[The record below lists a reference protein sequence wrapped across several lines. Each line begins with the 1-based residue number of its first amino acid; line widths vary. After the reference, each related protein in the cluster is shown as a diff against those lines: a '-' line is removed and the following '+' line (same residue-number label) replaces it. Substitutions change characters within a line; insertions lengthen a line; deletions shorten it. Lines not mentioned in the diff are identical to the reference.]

1 MRFLFVIAVAGLLLS
16 CKEECVE
23 TSRVISAFSIRNPQL
38 SCGPG
43 QTMEIVEKKQGALV
57 TCRCPAQIIVRNK

>member
-1 MRFLFVIAVAGLLLS
+1 MFILAVAGLLIS

-23 TSRVISAFSIRNPQL
+23 STRMVSAFSIRSPQL

-43 QTMEIVEKKQGALV
+43 QTMEIVEKTQGALV
-57 TCRCPAQIIVRNK
+57 TCRCPTQVVVRHK